1 MRNFVV
7 GLVLTLAVAASL
19 IVVIDRFQDGGDPR
33 DVHDLRDRLDKLEA
47 LLDPRETAPP
57 PEKPDGNG
65 MRKPPGARGIAE
77 VLELCEEIEGMI
89 LDSEKSLR
97 RDLRGIYEK
106 LLARIEEMAA
116 RGGGSSG
123 AASDDP
129 TAKAALRMK
138 LKEMGVTVHGDEMVE
153 VTGEV
158 LEPSRALELIAVAA
172 GGRAHESL
180 LLIDCVPSALKIGLE
195 DIGLIET
202 ESNRETGKYAEDA
215 KGGYVYVIW
224 EGLKKPRRVED
235 MILNRATNETMVR
248 TPFMFTASRVYT
260 DTRTWERHFAADVY
274 KNVISLTWNFSV
286 EAILACPL
294 DAAHNENIWAPCAD
308 TSAPPGTKVR
318 VLIRDTPHEGWDK
331 L

>member
-33 DVHDLRDRLDKLEA
+33 DVQELRERLAKLEA
-47 LLDPRETAPP
+47 LLDPRETVSP
-57 PEKPDGNG
+57 PEKPDGDG
-65 MRKPPGARGIAE
+65 ARKPPGTRGIAE

-106 LLARIEEMAA
+106 LLVRLDEVAA
-116 RGGGSSG
+116 SAGGSTG

-153 VTGEV
+153 VSGEV

-195 DIGLIET
+195 DVGLIET
-202 ESNRETGKYAEDA
+202 ESDRETGKYPEDA

-235 MILNRATNETMVR
+235 MILNRATNETMTR

-274 KNVISLTWNFSV
+274 KNVVALTWNFSV
-286 EAILACPL
+286 EAVMACPL
-294 DAAHNENIWAPCAD
+294 EAAHNENIWAPCAD

-318 VLIRDTPHEGWDK
+318 VLICNAPNEEWDK